1 MCELNYKGTKIEIGV
16 KLEDQKYNF
25 TYKKWSIYREPLRH
39 WHVALTC
46 GIDTWHWHVAVT
58 RGIDTWQSTSKVN
71 DQRPNRASKTNFA
84 GIYKTGG
91 PNLWIKL

>member
-16 KLEDQKYNF
+16 KLGDQKYNF
-25 TYKKWSIYREPLRH
+25 TYKKWSLYREPPRH
-39 WHVALTC
+39 WHVAL
-46 GIDTWHWHVAVT
+46 IHD
-58 RGIDTWQSTSKVN
+58 IDTWQSTSEVN
-71 DQRPNRASKTNFA
+71 DQRPNRASRTNFA